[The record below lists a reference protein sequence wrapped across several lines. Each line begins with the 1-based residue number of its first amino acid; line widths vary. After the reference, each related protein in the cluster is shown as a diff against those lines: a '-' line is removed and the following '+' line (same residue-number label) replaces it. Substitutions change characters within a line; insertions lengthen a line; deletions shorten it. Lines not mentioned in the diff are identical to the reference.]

1 MYIVIRS
8 NLQVN
13 IITYSLHVRISKI
26 ELYVKLVWSTR
37 ETLLT
42 LHGYDF
48 KRKLPW
54 LPWSEECEKALFLS
68 RLLLLLLF

>member
-13 IITYSLHVRISKI
+13 IITYRISKI